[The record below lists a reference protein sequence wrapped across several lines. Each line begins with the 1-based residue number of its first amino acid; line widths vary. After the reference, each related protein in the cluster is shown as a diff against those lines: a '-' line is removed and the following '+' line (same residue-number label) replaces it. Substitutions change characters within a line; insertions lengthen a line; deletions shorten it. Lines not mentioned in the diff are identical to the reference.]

1 MQGGISASPRGS
13 SQFCKPLVFS
23 ADTLADY
30 EIRPHRFGFK
40 PGDCDVYKLLPAHHQ
55 RTATRRGFGVMNA
68 RVLSLPRPVVKDYA
82 CSFSLLQDDAVALAG
97 TFIFLLSVVM
107 DVHGK
112 PRIQLA

>member
-1 MQGGISASPRGS
+1 
-13 SQFCKPLVFS
+13 
-23 ADTLADY
+23 
-30 EIRPHRFGFK
+30 
-40 PGDCDVYKLLPAHHQ
+40 
-55 RTATRRGFGVMNA
+55 MNA